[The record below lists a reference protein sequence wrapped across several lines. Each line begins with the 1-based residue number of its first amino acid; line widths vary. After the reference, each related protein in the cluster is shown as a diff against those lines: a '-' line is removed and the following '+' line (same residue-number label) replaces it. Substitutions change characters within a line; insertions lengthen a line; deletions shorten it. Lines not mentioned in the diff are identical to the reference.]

1 MRHATPRRLA
11 CQEDCRWYTVC
22 TPAVADDLIPLEI
35 HHPLHASNDGRE
47 WHGGQATSHESPTDL
62 AKKSMKAKSVMVKAK
77 KQLASSYR
85 IANVRSEKIA
95 VNEGTNG
102 TLSQRVYHA
111 LKHDI
116 ITGRYQPGEALSEK
130 ELAKR
135 YRSSRTPVREAAVRL
150 QQEHLMRIVANRGY
164 FVTQISI
171 QWLNET
177 YEFRAAVEG
186 ASAELAAQKNWE
198 RSSLEHLGKLAD
210 TEHKVDDRAS
220 YVSFIQA
227 DTEFHNAIAQLT
239 RNPLLIRAVS
249 DMRSQ
254 MERIMYASIDAGYY
268 GESPVNEHRGIVE
281 AIESRDAVL
290 ARKRMCEH
298 IFISKDKVLR
308 LASGNSPL

>member
-1 MRHATPRRLA
+1 
-11 CQEDCRWYTVC
+11 
-22 TPAVADDLIPLEI
+22 
-35 HHPLHASNDGRE
+35 
-47 WHGGQATSHESPTDL
+47 
-62 AKKSMKAKSVMVKAK
+62 MKAKTVMVKAK
-77 KQLASSYR
+77 QQGGSSYR
-85 IANVRSEKIA
+85 VSNSRNNKIA
-95 VNEGTNG
+95 VSEGSNG

-116 ITGRYQPGEALSEK
+116 ITGRHQPGEALSEK
-130 ELAKR
+130 ELAKC

-164 FVTQISI
+164 FITQISI

-186 ASAELAAQKNWE
+186 ASAELAAQKHWE
-198 RSSLEHLGKLAD
+198 RASLEHIAKLANS
-210 TEHKVDDRAS
+210 EHKVDGRAS
-220 YVSFIQA
+220 YVCFIEA

-268 GESPVNEHRGIVE
+268 GESPANEHRGIVE
-281 AIESRDAVL
+281 AIVGRDAVL

-308 LASGNSPL
+308 LASGNSRL